1 MISEIPLSLIPGNY
15 VSIDGSQATQ
25 GLSSQPHR
33 VLLFGTKLAGGS
45 ATPLTPVKIT
55 REDQGDDLFG
65 AGTPLAEM
73 CRLFRKHNSR
83 VELTVI
89 PQVEAGGGAKA
100 VSTITFDGTAT
111 ASGTVYMYISGRRI
125 TVAVAE
131 GDTDEDV
138 AAAAETAINA
148 ETRCYVDAA
157 VDGVNLYELDLS
169 SKFKGAS
176 ANSLQVDFNYYAD
189 ESFPPGITA
198 TVTAFAS
205 GATDPSVSA
214 AIAVMG
220 DTQYHTVLMPWTD
233 STNLNALK
241 TAMEARWGPTASNEG
256 LSIMGFWG
264 TYSDTQTFTNARNS
278 KTEVVLCSGKAPT
291 PPWEHAAI
299 FAAFESALT
308 DPALPRF
315 GIKLPDVLPP
325 KLETNRF
332 TKTERELLLAD
343 GGSTLRVNDAG
354 DVYTESVLTTYQTND
369 LDIEDDSFQWIE
381 TLRCASYYRQDM
393 LVALGLRFI
402 NHKVADDDTPV
413 GPGQRVATPSLV
425 RGFVL
430 QRYQQ
435 YMNAAICEDGT
446 AFDESLVVAR
456 HADDPGRIDILT
468 YPDFVNQL
476 RNVAV
481 RESFIV

>member
-15 VSIDGSQATQ
+15 VSIDGSQAVQ

-45 ATPLTPVKIT
+45 ATALTPVKVT
-55 REDQGDDLFG
+55 REDQADDLFG

-73 CRLFRKHNSR
+73 CRLFRKHNKT

-89 PQVEAGGGAKA
+89 PQVEAAGTAATAK
-100 VSTITFDGTAT
+100 VTITGTAT
-111 ASGTVYMYISGRRI
+111 AAGTLYMYVSGRRFP
-125 TVAVAE
+125 VAVAE
-131 GDTDEDV
+131 GDIEDDV
-138 AAAAETAINA
+138 SAAAIAAVEADD
-148 ETRCYVDAA
+148 RCYCGAV
-157 VDGVNLYELDLS
+157 VDGVDPNKFDLTA
-169 SKFKGAS
+169 KFKGAS
-176 ANSLQVDFNYYAD
+176 GNSLQVDFNYHEG

-198 TVTAFAS
+198 STTVFAS

-233 STNLNALK
+233 TTNLNALK
-241 TAMEARWGPTASNEG
+241 TAMETRWGPTKSNEG

-264 TYSDTQTFTNARNS
+264 TYSDTQTFTNGRNS
-278 KTEVVLCSGKAPT
+278 KTEVVLCTGKAPT
-291 PPWEHAAI
+291 PPWEYAAI
-299 FAAFESALT
+299 FAAYESALT

-315 GIKLPDVLPP
+315 NIKLPDCLPP
-325 KLETNRF
+325 KLESSRF
-332 TKTERELLLAD
+332 TKEERELLLED
-343 GGSTLRVNDAG
+343 GGSTVRVNDAG

-369 LDIEDDSFQWIE
+369 IDIEDDSFQWIE

-435 YMNAAICEDGT
+435 YMQAAICEDGV

-476 RNVAV
+476 RNIAV